1 MKANV
6 GGMDRIARIFAGG
19 VLIVLALAGTI
30 GIWGYI
36 VGAIVLAT
44 GIFRFC
50 GAYTLFGISTCPIE
64 KTPESGK
71 T

>member
-6 GGMDRIARIFAGG
+6 GGIDRILRIVAG
-19 VLIVLALAGTI
+19 LILIALAAIGSVGT
-30 GIWGYI
+30 WGWI

-50 GAYTLFGISTCPIE
+50 GAYTLLGINTCPLQ
-64 KTPESGK
+64 KSGK
-71 T
+71 SG